1 MAARV
6 KRSRRS
12 HRVQTR
18 EPASRLDFES
28 RRRKIS
34 MSSSSGISVLIQS
47 WPRIEL
53 NRIASKFQ
61 CFRFRFCQNERFQ
74 VEVASS
80 GRRAEKKSRSNCV
93 SSQFFDLYEKFL
105 TSPNYVTRRQ
115 SLKLLSE
122 FLLESPNSQIM
133 KQFIL
138 EVRYLKVMMTLLR
151 VFIANPNKPR
161 EVKIILSKNQEKPL
175 ELLHN
180 LSPGKGSEDE
190 QFEEGK
196 EFIIKEIERLSS

>member
-1 MAARV
+1 MLQIQILP
-6 KRSRRS
+6 KRAF
-12 HRVQTR
+12 
-18 EPASRLDFES
+18 P
-28 RRRKIS
+28 
-34 MSSSSGISVLIQS
+34 
-47 WPRIEL
+47 
-53 NRIASKFQ
+53 
-61 CFRFRFCQNERFQ
+61 
-74 VEVASS
+74 
-80 GRRAEKKSRSNCV
+80 GRGCIKRQKSRKEKQIQLRKV
-93 SSQFFDLYEKFL
+93 RSQFFDLYEKFL

-151 VFIANPNKPR
+151 ILLWRTGDDYVFVLIFSHMFIQVFIANPNKPR

>member
-1 MAARV
+1 MLQIQILP
-6 KRSRRS
+6 KRAF
-12 HRVQTR
+12 
-18 EPASRLDFES
+18 P
-28 RRRKIS
+28 
-34 MSSSSGISVLIQS
+34 
-47 WPRIEL
+47 
-53 NRIASKFQ
+53 
-61 CFRFRFCQNERFQ
+61 
-74 VEVASS
+74 
-80 GRRAEKKSRSNCV
+80 GRGCIKRQKSRK
-93 SSQFFDLYEKFL
+93 EKQIQL
-105 TSPNYVTRRQ
+105 R
-115 SLKLLSE
+115 KLLSE

-180 LSPGKGSEDE
+180 LSPGKGSEHE

>member
-1 MAARV
+1 MLQIQILP
-6 KRSRRS
+6 KRAF
-12 HRVQTR
+12 
-18 EPASRLDFES
+18 P
-28 RRRKIS
+28 
-34 MSSSSGISVLIQS
+34 
-47 WPRIEL
+47 
-53 NRIASKFQ
+53 
-61 CFRFRFCQNERFQ
+61 
-74 VEVASS
+74 
-80 GRRAEKKSRSNCV
+80 GRGCIKRQKSRK
-93 SSQFFDLYEKFL
+93 EK
-105 TSPNYVTRRQ
+105 
-115 SLKLLSE
+115 
-122 FLLESPNSQIM
+122 QIQLR
-133 KQFIL
+133 KFIL